1 MSFVLLSLS
10 QERFARNTI
19 RELEDVDARELAI
32 HRKVSRMNY
41 SRRCAETLAVQAYQK
56 RGLPLDPGMEIG
68 FVVTDAAKVGSR
80 SRKTCLGVRCRVLWK
95 AAGKGVG

>member
-19 RELEDVDARELAI
+19 RELEDVDVRELAI

-41 SRRCAETLAVQAYQK
+41 SRRMRRDFGSASLSETRITL
-56 RGLPLDPGMEIG
+56 GPGHGDRICG
-68 FVVTDAAKVGSR
+68 D
-80 SRKTCLGVRCRVLWK
+80 
-95 AAGKGVG
+95 

>member
-19 RELEDVDARELAI
+19 RELEDVDVRELAI

-41 SRRCAETLAVQAYQK
+41 SRRCRDFGSASLSETRITL
-56 RGLPLDPGMEIG
+56 GPGHGDRICG
-68 FVVTDAAKVGSR
+68 D
-80 SRKTCLGVRCRVLWK
+80 
-95 AAGKGVG
+95 